1 MVDKKNSNKKIIKM
15 KKTILLLVIIVGFNT
30 TFAQQF
36 LEQRSSFQLSD
47 WKFYK
52 GDYAAANKPSVV
64 IDENWEDV
72 TVPHTWN
79 AKDILNEGRNN
90 YYRGVGWYRTAL
102 NLKTPEGDKRFF
114 IRFEGVGLT
123 AEVFVNGKFIGDHK
137 GAYSAFSFDIT
148 PYLNLSG
155 ENLVAVR
162 ADNSIRHDVAP
173 NGAALYPVFGG
184 IYRPVTVFETSNVCI
199 SPLDYSSAGVYI
211 KQNNVSDQSADIS
224 VETLVDYNP
233 FIPEMKNDLKLFKP
247 YFQKDESKI
256 VDYYDNSPDSRKDD
270 SGLLGEYFDNANCE
284 GEPVFTKI
292 DKSLNFNFDTGSPDP
307 RIPVDNFSIRWTGS
321 FTPPSSG
328 MYKFELRSDDGSR
341 LFLDGKEVIDNWKQ
355 QAPVR
360 KSTEIELKAN
370 KKVKVKILYNDIA
383 YGGLVS
389 FDWKLLN
396 VAVAEKK
403 PETVW
408 VNTVI
413 TDTEGNEIASQ
424 RKEESINFNSVISS
438 TQDFNI
444 QNPHLWNAKADPYLY
459 TVNVT
464 IEDAL
469 GNKLDRVSQPLGIRY
484 FRVERDNGLFLNG
497 EYLDFYGVCRHQ
509 DWEGIGNALT
519 DEHHVADMEDI
530 MEMGANGIRLG
541 HYQHADIVHR
551 FCNENGLILWAE
563 IPVAPPH
570 ITNNVEAYV
579 ENTVTQMKELVKQ
592 NYNHPSIL
600 FWGIYD
606 EVDMTTEHANLLNT
620 TIKELDKQRLTT
632 QAEFVE
638 EVNGR
643 IYETDIVAWN
653 RYYGWYYGEFEQYGQ
668 WFEEMHEDH
677 PDLIIGLGEFGA
689 GGSISQQQENP
700 SRPDSYSGHFY
711 PEQYQSY
718 YHENTWEQ
726 IKDRNDMWCKLIW
739 IMYDFSWPGVYRG
752 DRPSINQKGLITH
765 DRKVKKDAFYFYK
778 ANWSDE
784 PVLHITSSRNTE
796 RTDKNTAV
804 KVYTNLDKVELWLNG
819 KLVSTKKIKSDI
831 HKIQWDNIIL
841 SPGRNQINVIGT
853 KGNKQFTD
861 ACEWTLQ

>member
-1 MVDKKNSNKKIIKM
+1 MKQIFIFLILFSGINS
-15 KKTILLLVIIVGFNT
+15 
-30 TFAQQF
+30 TFSQQF
-36 LEQRSSFQLSD
+36 LDQRNSFQLSD

-52 GDYAAANKPSVV
+52 GDCSRAESPTMVSY
-64 IDENWEDV
+64 DNWEEV
-72 TVPHTWN
+72 SVPHTWN
-79 AKDILNEGRNN
+79 AKDILNEGVNN
-90 YYRGVGWYRTAL
+90 YYRGVGWYRTNL
-102 NLKTPEGDKRFF
+102 NLEAPKGDNRYF

-123 AEVFVNGKFIGDHK
+123 AEVFVNGKYIGDHK
-137 GAYSAFSFDIT
+137 GAYSAFTFDIT

-173 NGAALYPVFGG
+173 NGVVLYPVFGG
-184 IYRPVTVFETSNVCI
+184 IYRPVTVFETSDVCI

-211 KQNNVSDQSADIS
+211 KQNNVSDHAADIS
-224 VETLVDYNP
+224 VETILDYNP
-233 FIPEMKNDLKLFKP
+233 FVPVLKNDLKLFSP
-247 YFQKDESKI
+247 DVQKEKSKLSADI
-256 VDYYDNSPDSRKDD
+256 HDNSPDSRRDD

-284 GEPVFTKI
+284 GKPVFTKI
-292 DKSLNFNFDTGSPDP
+292 DKTLNFDFGTESPDL

-360 KSTEIELKAN
+360 KSTEVELTAN
-370 KKVKVKILYNDIA
+370 KKVEVKIEYNDIA

-389 FDWKLLN
+389 FDWKFLDQE
-396 VAVAEKK
+396 VVAENK

-408 VNTVI
+408 LNTVI
-413 TDTEGNEIASQ
+413 TDADGKEIASH
-424 RKEESINFNSVISS
+424 RKEESIDFNSVIST
-438 TQDFNI
+438 TQDFHI
-444 QNPHLWNAKADPYLY
+444 KNPRLWNAKADPYLY

-464 IEDAL
+464 IEDAA

-497 EYLDFYGVCRHQ
+497 EYLDFYGICRHQ
-509 DWEGIGNALT
+509 DWEGIGNALS

-530 MEMGANGIRLG
+530 LEMGANGIRLG

-570 ITNNVEAYV
+570 KTNNVEAYV
-579 ENTVTQMKELVKQ
+579 DNTVTQMKELVKQ

-606 EVDMTTEHANLLNT
+606 EVDMTSEHAKLLNT
-620 TIKELDKQRLTT
+620 TIKELDSQRLTT

-668 WFEEMHEDH
+668 WFDEMHEEH
-677 PDLIIGLGEFGA
+677 PELIIGLGEFGA

-700 SRPDSYSGHFY
+700 GRPDSYTGNFY
-711 PEQYQSY
+711 PEQYQRY
-718 YHENTWEQ
+718 YHEKTWEQ

-778 ANWSDE
+778 ANWSEE
-784 PVLHITSSRNTE
+784 PVLYIASRRNTKRTE
-796 RTDKNTAV
+796 RNIAV
-804 KVYTNLDKVELWLNG
+804 EIYTNLDKVELWLNG
-819 KLVSTKKIKSDI
+819 ELVSTKKMESDI
-831 HKIQWDNIIL
+831 HKIRWDDITL
-841 SPGRNQINVIGT
+841 SPGRNRISVIGT
-853 KGNKQFTD
+853 KGKKQFTD
-861 ACEWTLQ
+861 ACEWMFNMGGS